1 MHRRPDAPS
10 PCPCLACAGS
20 SSGVVNVYER
30 GQVGGGAAPAPVLG
44 LTPELRP
51 APRTSV
57 MSLVTSVDSLEFS
70 PDGQLLA
77 LASRMKRD
85 ALRLMHVPSGT
96 VYSNWPTS
104 RSPLGYV
111 HAVAFSPAG
120 GSLAIGN
127 AKGRVL
133 VYRLH
138 HWARA

>member
-1 MHRRPDAPS
+1 M
-10 PCPCLACAGS
+10 
-20 SSGVVNVYER
+20 VNVYER
-30 GQVGGGAAPAPVLG
+30 DRVSGAAAAAPAPAPALD
-44 LTPELRP
+44 LSPELCP
-51 APRTSV
+51 PPRTSV

-70 PDGQLLA
+70 PDGSLLA
-77 LASRMKRD
+77 LGSRMKRD
-85 ALRLMHVPSGT
+85 ALRLLHVPSGT

-111 HAVAFSPAG
+111 HALAFSPAG

-138 HWARA
+138 HWALA